1 MSRKRKQSRAIR
13 GRAMAGHHNAIS
25 IDDRKQFF
33 DGLDHSAQR
42 SSGRF
47 VDHGIAAIG
56 EKVAHDE
63 HIARRQKNRD
73 ISVGV
78 CRGLR
83 QQAQLL
89 CPDVQHD
96 RRWARRALSDIGAK
110 RPFHARRRTSVL
122 GKSGRAADIAAL
134 TVLTPSGPQ
143 RAQNGYTSNT
153 RLAMSF
159 RTRAF
164 RPGRS

>member
-1 MSRKRKQSRAIR
+1 MRSSILRSMSRKRKQSRPIR

-73 ISVGV
+73 ISVGM

-96 RRWARRALSDIGAK
+96 RRWAAGPCRVLARNGRSMRAGECPPLGKAVM
-110 RPFHARRRTSVL
+110 RRTSL
-122 GKSGRAADIAAL
+122 H
-134 TVLTPSGPQ
+134 
-143 RAQNGYTSNT
+143 
-153 RLAMSF
+153 
-159 RTRAF
+159 
-164 RPGRS
+164 